1 MKAGRKELQAFLNDL
16 GIRVKTYDHET
27 VFSVGEAEHLK
38 ETISGA
44 HSKNLFLKDKKS
56 NYFLITVEDNAI
68 IDLKSIHHKIGASGR
83 VSFGSPEKLDEFL
96 GLYPGA
102 VSIFGAINDKNQQVK
117 IIIDEPLFNQPLING
132 HPMSNDATMSIGNDD
147 LARFIKATGHELHI
161 IKVSE

>member
-1 MKAGRKELQAFLNDL
+1 M
-16 GIRVKTYDHET
+16 TYDHEA

-38 ETISGA
+38 DTIKGA
-44 HSKNLFLKDKKS
+44 HTKNLFLKDKKN
-56 NYFLITVEDNAI
+56 NYFLITVEDNAL

-102 VSIFGAINDKNQQVK
+102 VSIFGAINDKNGQVK
-117 IIIDEPLFNQPLING
+117 IIIDEPLFTQPLING
-132 HPMSNDATMSIGNDD
+132 HPMSNDATMTISNQD
-147 LARFIKATGHELHI
+147 LKRFIEATDHTLHV